1 MTFGVMNSIIVLP
14 NGRRGMRIVGE
25 ITRFGISMDS
35 GLLEKFDR
43 LIAGK
48 GYTNRSEAI
57 RDLVRDALVG
67 EEWESGK
74 SETVGAIA
82 IVYDHDRRDLQEVL
96 TRLQHRFY
104 KTILSTLHIHLD
116 EHNCLE
122 IIATRGRAGDI
133 RSIADQL
140 IGAKGVKHGKLSLT
154 TTGRHLR

>member
-1 MTFGVMNSIIVLP
+1 MSEL
-14 NGRRGMRIVGE
+14 R
-25 ITRFGISMDS
+25 RFGISMES
-35 GLLEKFDR
+35 ALLERFDR
-43 LIAGK
+43 LISRK

-67 EEWESGK
+67 EEWESGD
-74 SETVGAIA
+74 SETVGAIS
-82 IVYDHDRRDLQEVL
+82 IVYDHDRRDLQEIL
-96 TRLQHRFY
+96 TRLQHRFH

-122 IIATRGRAGDI
+122 IVAARGRAADI

>member
-1 MTFGVMNSIIVLP
+1 MSEL
-14 NGRRGMRIVGE
+14 R
-25 ITRFGISMDS
+25 RFGISMES
-35 GLLEKFDR
+35 ALLERFDR
-43 LIAGK
+43 LISRK

-67 EEWESGK
+67 EEWESGD
-74 SETVGAIA
+74 SETVGAIS
-82 IVYDHDRRDLQEVL
+82 IVYDHDRRDLQEIL
-96 TRLQHRFY
+96 TRLQHRFH

-122 IIATRGRAGDI
+122 IVAARGRAADI

-154 TTGRHLR
+154 TTGRHLG

>member
-1 MTFGVMNSIIVLP
+1 MSEL
-14 NGRRGMRIVGE
+14 R
-25 ITRFGISMDS
+25 RFGISMES
-35 GLLEKFDR
+35 ALLERFDR
-43 LIAGK
+43 LISRK

-67 EEWESGK
+67 EEWESGD
-74 SETVGAIA
+74 SETVGAIS
-82 IVYDHDRRDLQEVL
+82 IVYDHDRRDLQEIL
-96 TRLQHRFY
+96 TRLQHRFH

-122 IIATRGRAGDI
+122 IVAARGRAADI

-140 IGAKGVKHGKLSLT
+140 IGARGVKHGKLSLT